1 MMTKIKLLLCLA
13 LAAGGGV
20 LLFDGPVARLAPARV
35 GGAGARGTTLTRP
48 AVLSTHTSAQK
59 SQVAATVSTKKVDF
73 VKDVKPIFESA
84 CAGCH
89 GGAKAQGGLRLDAK
103 EAAFTG
109 GVSGKAILPGDSKGS
124 LLLQRILNHGNMG
137 RMPPIG
143 DALSAAQVG
152 VIRAWIE
159 EGAEWPDESNTAAQ
173 AATKA
178 PDFATH
184 VEPIFKASCY
194 SCHAGPQPKAG
205 LRLDVK
211 SLALK
216 GGMSGKV
223 IIAGNS
229 KGSRLIHRVHG
240 LGDEARMPLKGD
252 PLTPQQ
258 IDLLSKWID
267 AGALWPGDA
276 DDDSA
281 SEAKIE
287 KHWAYVKPARPALPQ
302 IKNSSWVRNPIDNFI
317 LARLEKEGLVP
328 SLEAS
333 KETLIRRVSLDLT
346 GLPPSVREVDD
357 FLADLSPNAYEKLV
371 ERLLSSPHYGERW
384 ARPWLDM
391 ARYADTNGYEKD
403 RRRSIWKYRDWVID
417 AFNKD
422 MPFDQFTV
430 EQIAGDMLP
439 DATVEQKVASGF
451 NRNAMT
457 NEEGGVDQQEALYET
472 IIDRVSTTST
482 VWLGSTVACAQCHN
496 HKYDPFTQKEFF
508 QLYAFF
514 AKPDYKMQGDANISE
529 EKLVE
534 PILEM
539 PTPAQAAKRESL
551 EAELGK
557 HRETLKA
564 QTPELEA
571 AQMNWER
578 EVASAHQRWTTLEP
592 SRVSSTGGSTLTAS
606 PDKSVLVSGTNP
618 FKDGYIFESKSS
630 LKNITAVRLEVL
642 PDASLPRGGPGRD
655 TYGNF
660 ELSAFGVEIS
670 PTNDALKSETLAFRE
685 AIGDDGRG
693 GMEAK
698 NLVPHGSKY
707 EPKGWE
713 IDATREETRLARQ
726 AVFVAEKPFGFANGT
741 SVKINLKHEA
751 PDGKQGLGRFRL
763 SVTTAPNPATIVNIP
778 AKLRPLLDVPV
789 ERRSDKQKT
798 QLSDFYRT
806 VAPSLKATRDRIA
819 VIQDSLKKLGIV
831 STLVMSERPSYERPS
846 THLRVRG
853 GFLNLG
859 EKVYANV
866 PAVLH
871 SLPEKELPNR
881 LGFARWLVDE
891 NNPLVAR
898 VAANRFWEQFFGRGL
913 VETSEDFGTQG
924 ERPTH
929 PELLDWLATE
939 FVGRKWSTKAI
950 NRLIVTSS
958 AYRQSS
964 KVSAGVL
971 ERDPYNKLLAR
982 GARVRL
988 EGEMIRDVAL
998 ASSGLLSRK
1007 IGGPSVFPFQPEG
1020 VWSIPYNDDKW
1031 QMSKGDD
1038 RFRRGLYTFWRRTS
1052 PYPTLMNFDAT
1063 SREFCTVRRV
1073 RTNTPLQALSTL
1085 NDPAFFEMARALAG
1099 RVIREAAPDL
1109 RERIIYGFRLC
1120 VSRRPKEAEVEQLIA
1135 LYNEQLQHFTKEASA
1150 AEKVVKMSDAVSGTA
1165 SAPEMAAWT
1174 MVANVLLNLDETVT
1188 KE

>member
-1 MMTKIKLLLCLA
+1 
-13 LAAGGGV
+13 
-20 LLFDGPVARLAPARV
+20 
-35 GGAGARGTTLTRP
+35 
-48 AVLSTHTSAQK
+48 
-59 SQVAATVSTKKVDF
+59 
-73 VKDVKPIFESA
+73 
-84 CAGCH
+84 
-89 GGAKAQGGLRLDAK
+89 
-103 EAAFTG
+103 
-109 GVSGKAILPGDSKGS
+109 
-124 LLLQRILNHGNMG
+124 
-137 RMPPIG
+137 
-143 DALSAAQVG
+143 
-152 VIRAWIE
+152 
-159 EGAEWPDESNTAAQ
+159 
-173 AATKA
+173 
-178 PDFATH
+178 
-184 VEPIFKASCY
+184 
-194 SCHAGPQPKAG
+194 
-205 LRLDVK
+205 
-211 SLALK
+211 
-216 GGMSGKV
+216 
-223 IIAGNS
+223 
-229 KGSRLIHRVHG
+229 
-240 LGDEARMPLKGD
+240 
-252 PLTPQQ
+252 
-258 IDLLSKWID
+258 
-267 AGALWPGDA
+267 
-276 DDDSA
+276 
-281 SEAKIE
+281 
-287 KHWAYVKPARPALPQ
+287 
-302 IKNSSWVRNPIDNFI
+302 
-317 LARLEKEGLVP
+317 
-328 SLEAS
+328 
-333 KETLIRRVSLDLT
+333 
-346 GLPPSVREVDD
+346 
-357 FLADLSPNAYEKLV
+357 
-371 ERLLSSPHYGERW
+371 
-384 ARPWLDM
+384 
-391 ARYADTNGYEKD
+391 
-403 RRRSIWKYRDWVID
+403 
-417 AFNKD
+417 
-422 MPFDQFTV
+422 TV
-430 EQIAGDMLP
+430 EQVAGDMLP

-472 IIDRVSTTST
+472 IIDRVNTTST

-514 AKPDYKMQGDANISE
+514 GNPDYKMQGNASISE

-539 PTPAQAAKRESL
+539 PTPEQAAKRESL

-557 HRETLKA
+557 LRGTMNA

-571 AQMNWER
+571 AQSAWER
-578 EVASAHQRWTTLEP
+578 EAAAAHQQWTTLEP
-592 SRVSSTGGSTLTAS
+592 TRVSSTGGSTLTPS
-606 PDKSVLVSGTNP
+606 PDKSVLVSGMNP
-618 FKDGYIFESKSS
+618 FKDSYIFEAKSD

-660 ELSAFGVEIS
+660 ELSAFGVEIA
-670 PTNDALKSETLAFRE
+670 PAGDALKSETLRFRE

-698 NLVPHGSKY
+698 NLVPHGSTY

-726 AVFVAEKPFGFANGT
+726 AVFVAERPFGFANGT
-741 SVKINLKHEA
+741 SIKIDLKHEA

-763 SVTTAPNPATIVNIP
+763 SVTTALNPATIVNIP
-778 AKLRPLLDVPV
+778 AKLRPLLDVPI
-789 ERRSDKQKT
+789 EKRSDKQKT

-806 VAPSLKATRDRIA
+806 VAPSLKVTRDRVA
-819 VIQDSLKKLGIV
+819 AIQDSLKKIGIV

-898 VAANRFWEQFFGRGL
+898 VAVNRFWEQFFGRGI

-929 PELLDWLATE
+929 QELLDWLATE
-939 FVGRKWSTKAI
+939 FVEQKWSVKAI
-950 NRLIVTSS
+950 TRLIVTSA

-964 KVSAGVL
+964 KVAPAL
-971 ERDPYNKLLAR
+971 IERDPYNKLLAR
-982 GARVRL
+982 GARVRM

-1020 VWSIPYNDDKW
+1020 IWSIPYNDDKW
-1031 QMSKGDD
+1031 QMSEGED

-1052 PYPTLMNFDAT
+1052 PYPSLMNFDAT

-1085 NDPAFFEMARALAG
+1085 NDPAFFEMARSLAE
-1099 RVIREAAPDL
+1099 RVIVEAPPDL
-1109 RERIIYGFRLC
+1109 RERIIYGFRLS
-1120 VSRRPKEAEVEQLIA
+1120 VSRRPKEAEVEQLIT
-1135 LYNEQLQHFTKEASA
+1135 LYNQQLQHFNKEAGA
-1150 AEKVVKMSDAVSGTA
+1150 AEKIVKVSDSIDRATA
-1165 SAPEMAAWT
+1165 AEVAALT